1 MNKLL
6 FLLILPILLF
16 IPASCNNDDDIKPMD
31 IDLIAGEWEVVDQGN
46 QDVFERGCMLD
57 ISISPDLINGSYG
70 GYKGSITTF
79 YLTVSGAVLHDKE
92 YGWSIRYVENQ
103 LPLLEVV
110 LQGELDSDDIWDGE
124 YHYKITKLTDTHMWW
139 QVNSNGDHSTIKF
152 RRRIDSSTN

>member
-1 MNKLL
+1 MVS
-6 FLLILPILLF
+6 ILSLSLPGC
-16 IPASCNNDDDIKPMD
+16 SDDDDVKSID
-31 IDLIAGEWEVVDQGN
+31 IDLMAGDWEVVDQGN
-46 QDVFERGCMLD
+46 QDVFERGCILD
-57 ISISPDLINGSYG
+57 ISLSPDLINGSYG

-110 LQGELDSDDIWDGE
+110 LQGELDSDDLWDGE
-124 YHYKITKLTDTHMWW
+124 YHYKITKLTDTHMLW

-152 RRRIDSSTN
+152 RRHIDSSTN